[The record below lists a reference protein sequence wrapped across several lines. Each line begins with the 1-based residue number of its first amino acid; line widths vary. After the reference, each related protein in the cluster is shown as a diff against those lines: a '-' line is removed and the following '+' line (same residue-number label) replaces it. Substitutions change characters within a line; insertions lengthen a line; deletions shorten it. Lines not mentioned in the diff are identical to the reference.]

1 MCIKLVIRKLL
12 FTFLLLLTGA
22 SSFSQL
28 PYTFERLNTESGLPT
43 NTIKGLQFDEKH
55 RFLWIATESGIV
67 RYNGHNFQRFGD
79 QEEKSILNNR
89 VVYFSKAENGTL
101 FGKFVDATSFSI
113 NKNNVLIGKTTLK
126 NNILNEFI
134 ENKYQLILNKS
145 NIEVFS
151 NNFNTY
157 KINDEV
163 FSINERYL
171 IRFKKN
177 RVDSLFLFDKDVQGF
192 QMGNRLFIINDKNI
206 LSEIEISKTISSS
219 KTLVTVKK
227 VDHCEKYFKSED
239 VIKVFQD
246 SPLDDTFI
254 IISNKLYRIS
264 YSGNGFSFEFLLDNL
279 PINEYYKFIQFD
291 KSTGTIY
298 IGTDNRG
305 VIVCSPKY
313 FKRILPNNTLQNTS
327 TSAYAQVLLKNG
339 NIQVND
345 GSIFGTS
352 NTISPIIFDKKAGPA
367 TFISSTNVLYY
378 TNSNGIIEYD
388 LNKSKIL
395 RETKSEFSNRN
406 AFIEVDNI
414 IYSIN
419 DKGVIKKNKNNEWE
433 YVLKFK
439 WTPLNFIVYEV
450 KREGLHDLLIA
461 SSDGIYKYNLQ
472 KNSFKLFYRDRSKAN
487 FRSIYKMGDYF
498 LFGTYGGGVYMYKQ
512 DTIKKVPYDPKGYLK
527 FPHCFIEDD
536 HQNIWASSNKGLF
549 SSPIKSLQDFWKYGP
564 GKISFRYFGKFDG
577 IDVLEMNGGCSPC
590 ILKLPNGDFS
600 IPGIDGLIQFNPNN
614 LNQLNYLNIK
624 PNVYLDKII
633 IDDKITSF
641 EAFNLPLSRKT
652 KSIDF
657 QLGISGMLSEE
668 NVVVEYK
675 FGLNEIW
682 KRISIK
688 NPIIHLDKTSY
699 GQNELYLR
707 WRNTASADFGSIDYP
722 FYVNY
727 PNAVHPLMILAYFL
741 IIIFLIYLYVKIKTT
756 IYQKR
761 QRELEAEVNSKTKS
775 LLSINKYLTE
785 RNQSKEQVLAI
796 MNHDVLTPLK
806 YLHMTANSLKDKIDD
821 IDLKKSIQQIA
832 STSKGLE
839 YLTRNMLNWVKYDN
853 TIKLSNKQEL
863 DIHSLVNDLIDF
875 IIPFIGEKDI
885 QIENRIPIETKI
897 QNWPDA
903 LRVLIYNI
911 LINAIISTEKG
922 NISISILQKEFYYL
936 IIINDTGVGMSPSMA
951 KYLITGKSKDQ
962 VENLPK
968 YKKGNGVGY
977 QIIRN
982 VIKLMRAK
990 LKIDSIENK
999 GTTVSIF
1006 FVN

>member
-22 SSFSQL
+22 FSFSQL

-67 RYNGHNFQRFGD
+67 RYNGHNFQSFGD

-145 NIEVFS
+145 NTEVFS

-163 FSINERYL
+163 FSINEGYL
-171 IRFKKN
+171 LRFKKN
-177 RVDSLFLFDKDVQGF
+177 RVDSLFLLDKDVQGF

-206 LSEIEISKTISSS
+206 LSEIEISKTISSR

-345 GSIFGTS
+345 GSIFGS
-352 NTISPIIFDKKAGPA
+352 AKLSSPIIFDKKSGPA
-367 TFISSTNVLYY
+367 TFISSRNVLYY

-388 LNKSKIL
+388 LIKSKIL
-395 RETKSEFSNRN
+395 KETKSEFTNRN

-461 SSDGIYKYNLQ
+461 SSDGIYKYNLK
-472 KNSFKLFYRDRSKAN
+472 KNSLKLFYRDRSKAN

-549 SSPIKSLQDFWKYGP
+549 SSPIKSLQDFWEYGP

-614 LNQLNYLNIK
+614 LNKLNYLNIK
-624 PNVYLDKII
+624 PSVYLDKII

-657 QLGISGMLSEE
+657 HLGISGMLSEE

-675 FGLNEIW
+675 FALNENW

-707 WRNTASADFGSIDYP
+707 WRNTASAEFGSIDYP

-741 IIIFLIYLYVKIKTT
+741 IIIFLIYLYVRIKTT

-761 QRELEAEVNSKTKS
+761 QRELESEVSLKTKS
-775 LLSINKYLTE
+775 LLNINKYLTE
-785 RNQSKEQVLAI
+785 RNQAKEQVLAI

-806 YLHMTANSLKDKIDD
+806 YLHMTANSLTEKIDD
-821 IDLKKSIQQIA
+821 VDLKKSIQQIA

-839 YLTRNMLNWVKYDN
+839 YLTRNMLNWVKFDN
-853 TIKLSNKQEL
+853 TNKLLNKQEL

-875 IIPFIGEKDI
+875 IIPFIAEKEI
-885 QIENRIPIETKI
+885 QITNKIPIGTKI
-897 QNWPDA
+897 QNWPEA

-911 LINAIISTEKG
+911 LMNAIISTEKG
-922 NISISILQKEFYYL
+922 KITILIEQRVSDYSILVQ
-936 IIINDTGVGMSPSMA
+936 DTGVGMSKSMA
-951 KYLITGKSKDQ
+951 RYLITGKSKDE

-982 VIKLMRAK
+982 IIKLMKAK
-990 LKIDSIENK
+990 LQIDSIENK

-1006 FVN
+1006 FFS